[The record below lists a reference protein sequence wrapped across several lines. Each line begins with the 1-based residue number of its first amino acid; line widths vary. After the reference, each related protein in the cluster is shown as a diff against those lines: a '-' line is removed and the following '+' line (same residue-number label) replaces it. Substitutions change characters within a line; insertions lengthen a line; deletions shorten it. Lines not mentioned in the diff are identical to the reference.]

1 MSRRRMIDCILIF
14 VTGRVVVLLL
24 LLLLAA
30 AAVVVVGQL
39 CFY

>member
-1 MSRRRMIDCILIF
+1 MIDCILIF

>member
-1 MSRRRMIDCILIF
+1 MIDCILIF

-24 LLLLAA
+24 LLLLLLAA